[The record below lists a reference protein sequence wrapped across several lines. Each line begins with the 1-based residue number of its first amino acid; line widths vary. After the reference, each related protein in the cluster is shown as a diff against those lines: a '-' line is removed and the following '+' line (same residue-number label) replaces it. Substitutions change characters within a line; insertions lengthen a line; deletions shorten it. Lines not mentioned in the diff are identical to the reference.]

1 MAKKNYFQGNSTMY
15 IRFCLDLFENDHKN
29 EPNYC
34 ELEIFTTWSL
44 FSKIYFILH
53 THENPQSK

>member
-1 MAKKNYFQGNSTMY
+1 MAKKKYFQGNSTMY

-44 FSKIYFILH
+44 FSKIYFFAY
-53 THENPQSK
+53 P